1 MSENA
6 AGGQHA
12 PTGAGPLVL
21 LIGGTQRSGSTI
33 LGNVLAQLEGFA
45 HVGELRF
52 IWREQATSGRVCGC
66 GAMVSDC
73 EFWQE
78 VIARA
83 SSDPSWPTDPASM
96 RSYALRNISYRPR
109 PLWSTC
115 VPTRSGRGFSISAA
129 TPTALRYAAA
139 LGALYRAVA
148 AVSNS
153 PIVIDS
159 SKHAL
164 HVWLAAR
171 RAGVR
176 AHVLHLIRDPRAAA
190 YSWQR
195 RDIEGVTYGVTKV
208 AVNWLV
214 TNLAL
219 EALHRRYPEIG
230 YTRLRYE
237 DFVSR
242 PAQTVAEIQAACG
255 MDSPLPFVDGAT
267 SLIRPTH
274 TLAGNPVRF
283 DTGAVRLSLDDEWQ
297 GAMEPMPKA
306 LTGLITAPMLHR
318 YGYRITL
325 R

>member
-1 MSENA
+1 MS
-6 AGGQHA
+6 AGAQHS
-12 PTGAGPLVL
+12 PTVGEPLVL
-21 LIGGTQRSGSTI
+21 LVGSTQRSGSTI

-52 IWREQATSGRVCGC
+52 AWREQATSGRVCGC

-83 SSDPSWPTDPASM
+83 SADPSWPSDPASM
-96 RSYALRNISYRPR
+96 RSYAQRNISYRPR
-109 PLWSTC
+109 PLLSTC
-115 VPTRSGRGFSISAA
+115 APTRRGHGFSISAA
-129 TPTALRYAAA
+129 TPRALQYAAA

-148 AVSNS
+148 VVASS
-153 PIVIDS
+153 PVVIDS

-176 AHVLHLIRDPRAAA
+176 AHVLHLVRDPRAAA

-195 RDIEGVTYGVTKV
+195 RDIEGVTYGVTHV
-208 AVNWLV
+208 GVNWLV

-219 EALHRRYPEIG
+219 EELHRRYPEIG

-242 PAQTVAEIQAACG
+242 PAETVDAIQAACG

-267 SLIRPTH
+267 SLIAPTH
-274 TLAGNPVRF
+274 TLAGNPARF
-283 DTGAVRLSLDDEWQ
+283 DTGAVRLRLDDEWE
-297 GAMEPMPKA
+297 GAMEPMRKA

-318 YGYRITL
+318 YGYRITP